1 MNFRNQ
7 IKRQFI
13 HILRILENEV
23 NSHRNKTTNY
33 NTQKEQLKDLYIYI
47 AILAVIIIAI
57 LGGYALY
64 RKCVEKKALEEMER
78 EYQLMIMNLLNS
90 ASSQVSSSQ
99 EDKRPHSFNNI
110 NPSYYQNF
118 QNDSR
123 NRNLN
128 NSLEFNH
135 EERMENI
142 RKKFG
147 NSIVIKCLIK
157 KQIEEIRY
165 AKNIGEDY
173 GDICTI
179 CMENFVDYSIISKTP
194 CEHIFHK
201 KCFDTFLKGIQKND
215 KILCP
220 NCNQN
225 LLMNKKFL
233 KLRVKTK
240 KMEIKKN
247 SVNKKEIKES
257 ELNLENEIKNRDSVA
272 TNKNEDN
279 IMNKNNEEIIF
290 IRKKNKKDKSKISDK
305 QNYENSNDKNEDIYN
320 PLQLKVR
327 KKESFCK
334 SDKDTII
341 PNNDKNENENEKNN
355 GKDQVQKRQIV
366 LINNYDKKKNTL
378 KNALTSSDYNT
389 KLFSKR
395 RKINFNNANS
405 ERSNINI
412 SKKSCSP
419 MYPSEKQE
427 H

>member
-1 MNFRNQ
+1 MKFRSQ

-13 HILRILENEV
+13 HILRLLENEV
-23 NSHRNKTTNY
+23 KPNRNKTINY
-33 NTQKEQLKDLYIYI
+33 NTQQEQLKDLYIYI

-90 ASSQVSSSQ
+90 ASSQASSSQ

-110 NPSYYQNF
+110 NPNYYQNF
-118 QNDSR
+118 QNESR

-157 KQIEEIRY
+157 KQIEEIQY
-165 AKNIGEDY
+165 TKNIGEDY
-173 GDICTI
+173 GDACTI
-179 CMENFVDYSIISKTP
+179 CMENFVDFSIISKTP

-201 KCFDTFLKGIQKND
+201 KCFDTFLKGIQKKD

-225 LLMNKKFL
+225 LLINKKFL

-240 KMEIKKN
+240 KIEIKKN

-257 ELNLENEIKNRDSVA
+257 ELNLENDIKNRDSVA
-272 TNKNEDN
+272 TNKYEDN
-279 IMNKNNEEIIF
+279 AVNKNNEEIIF

-305 QNYENSNDKNEDIYN
+305 NYDNLNDKNEDIYN
-320 PLQLKVR
+320 PLQLKIR
-327 KKESFCK
+327 KNVSFCK

-341 PNNDKNENENEKNN
+341 PNNDKNENEKNN
-355 GKDQVQKRQIV
+355 VKDQVQKRQIV

-378 KNALTSSDYNT
+378 KNALTSGDYNS
-389 KLFSKR
+389 KLFNKR

-405 ERSNINI
+405 ERSNI

-419 MYPSEKQE
+419 INPSEKQDN
-427 H
+427 

>member
-1 MNFRNQ
+1 MKFRNHL
-7 IKRQFI
+7 KRQYI
-13 HILRILENEV
+13 LILRLLENEV
-23 NSHRNKTTNY
+23 KSNRNKTTNY

-47 AILAVIIIAI
+47 AILLVITIAI

-64 RKCVEKKALEEMER
+64 RKCIEKKALEEMER
-78 EYQLMIMNLLNS
+78 EYQLMIRNLLNS

-99 EDKRPHSFNNI
+99 EDKRPNSFNNI
-110 NPSYYQNF
+110 NPNYYQNF
-118 QNDSR
+118 QNESR

-147 NSIVIKCLIK
+147 NSIVIKCLIR
-157 KQIEEIRY
+157 KQIEEIQY
-165 AKNIGEDY
+165 TKSIGEDY
-173 GDICTI
+173 GDACTI
-179 CMENFVDYSIISKTP
+179 CMENFVDFSIISKTP

-201 KCFDTFLKGIQKND
+201 KCFDTFLRGIQKKD

-225 LLMNKKFL
+225 LLINKKFL

-240 KMEIKKN
+240 KIEIKKN

-257 ELNLENEIKNRDSVA
+257 ELNLENDIKNRNSVA
-272 TNKNEDN
+272 TNKNED
-279 IMNKNNEEIIF
+279 IAVNKNNEEIIF
-290 IRKKNKKDKSKISDK
+290 IRKKHKKDKSKISEK
-305 QNYENSNDKNEDIYN
+305 NNSENLNDKNEDIYN
-320 PLQLKVR
+320 PLQLKIR
-327 KKESFCK
+327 KIESFCK

-341 PNNDKNENENEKNN
+341 PNNDKNENEKNN

-366 LINNYDKKKNTL
+366 LINNYDKKKDTL
-378 KNALTSSDYNT
+378 KNALTSGDYNS
-389 KLFSKR
+389 KLFNKR
-395 RKINFNNANS
+395 RKINFNNVNS

-419 MYPSEKQE
+419 INPSEKQDN
-427 H
+427 